1 MACDLR
7 STGVRVLVV
16 DESAARARL
25 LHKSITRVLELSAA
39 TLVLPGHVSEPIPF
53 DGRLL
58 ATTVGTIQDSVA
70 LTRLDRDEFVKAVL
84 ARIPPNPPNHSRI
97 VELNERGELPDD
109 PSELEAGANRC
120 AVA

>member
-1 MACDLR
+1 
-7 STGVRVLVV
+7 
-16 DESAARARL
+16 
-25 LHKSITRVLELSAA
+25 
-39 TLVLPGHVSEPIPF
+39 VLPGHESEPIPF

-58 ATTVGTIQDSVA
+58 VTTVGKIRGTVGLA
-70 LTRLDRDEFVKAVL
+70 RLDSEAFVDAVL
-84 ARIPPNPPNHSRI
+84 GRIPPNPPNHSRI